1 MLSRSEDGLS
11 IPALSLPT
19 LSGFISVTI
28 GLWASYSVFCITDI
42 SLSNIRNKVN
52 VIRKNVMI
60 EDLKTTS
67 NTFKNLK
74 KWKNIVNRIK
84 VHLLPFA
91 KLLHAEWENGL
102 FNRFTLP
109 FRILERCSEY
119 TLFRLLKRS
128 FNGTHNIHSLYTAFL
143 RHYLDLLR
151 QDITTNNIHKWCEQN
166 KDIQIKRS
174 SWKRGNAVTRRKQ
187 ISCALKDEISKTP
200 VL

>member
-1 MLSRSEDGLS
+1 MSWLR
-11 IPALSLPT
+11 
-19 LSGFISVTI
+19 
-28 GLWASYSVFCITDI
+28 
-42 SLSNIRNKVN
+42 
-52 VIRKNVMI
+52 
-60 EDLKTTS
+60 TS

-91 KLLHAEWENGL
+91 KLLHAEWENRL

-128 FNGTHNIHSLYTAFL
+128 FNGTHNIHSFYTAFL

-151 QDITTNNIHKWCEQN
+151 QDITTNNILKWCEQD
-166 KDIQIKRS
+166 KYIQIKRS

-187 ISCALKDEISKTP
+187 ISCALKDEISKTL